1 MNCKLAAPLSR
12 TLNSLLSEESCWTAV
27 GVVVSSFYEIRA
39 ALDSNKSEAL
49 SIRSQLQELQQYMKE
64 RFIEFVPTLGSGSGG
79 GPEFFRPVTA

>member
-1 MNCKLAAPLSR
+1 MSSPLLVQDSQQSVVRRKLLA
-12 TLNSLLSEESCWTAV
+12 AV

-64 RFIEFVPTLGSGSGG
+64 RFVEFVPTLGSGSGG
-79 GPEFFRPVTA
+79 GPEYFRPVTA